1 MPRSVPIGQSH
12 HAARVRRCG
21 HEAECLVNRL
31 NRPHSSRRIA
41 IGKIDMTGPNDSLTA
56 ARPRRSTVRHH
67 PARPWPTRH
76 RAIWIMGNPWVNRR
90 RADTGRLDVF
100 SSASNRCCVRFSVT
114 RSADLVGE
122 GYRIR
127 QRALDEHA
135 RPAANGSPSAQRI
148 SSVCTLCTKVKDG
161 AQLSM
166 ADRSSRPRRSGSARM
181 SISTT
186 FPPAIVKPSTENNR
200 PSDRRDTSPM
210 LPFTSTN

>member
-1 MPRSVPIGQSH
+1 MPRSVRIVQSH

-41 IGKIDMTGPNDSLTA
+41 IGKIDMTGPDDSLTA

-100 SSASNRCCVRFSVT
+100 SSASNGCCVRFSVT

-122 GYRIR
+122 GFRIR
-127 QRALDEHA
+127 ERALDEHA
-135 RPAANGSPSAQRI
+135 RPAEMARRPLNGFQ
-148 SSVCTLCTKVKDG
+148 VCAHCARRSRT
-161 AQLSM
+161 ALSFRWPT
-166 ADRSSRPRRSGSARM
+166 DRAGRDALDQPGCRSRRPSRPQS
-181 SISTT
+181 
-186 FPPAIVKPSTENNR
+186 
-200 PSDRRDTSPM
+200 
-210 LPFTSTN
+210 